1 MHPLRRLAVALALG
15 FGLTPA
21 IVAAQPS
28 SRELTV
34 LAAASLKGPL
44 DAIAADFEKAT
55 GIKVRLSFA
64 ASSALARQV
73 ESGAPAGLFI
83 SADLDWMDH
92 VEKAGL
98 VAAGTRGNL
107 LANDLVLVAPKDSK
121 VQLKI
126 GPGFPLAK
134 ALGDGRLALAQP
146 DSVPA
151 GKYAKAALTKLGVWP
166 EVEKRVAGAENV
178 RAALAFVARG
188 EAPLGI
194 VYRTDAIA
202 EPAVRTVDVFPADT
216 HPPIVY
222 PVAVL
227 KGAQEAAGKRFQAF
241 MRSQDARVAWQ
252 MAGFRPAP

>member
-1 MHPLRRLAVALALG
+1 MRLIAALILAIA
-15 FGLTPA
+15 PA
-21 IVAAQPS
+21 FAGAA
-28 SRELTV
+28 ELTV

-44 DAIAADFEKAT
+44 DAIAADFEKSS

-64 ASSALARQV
+64 ATSALARQI
-73 ESGAPAGLFI
+73 ESGAPAGVFI
-83 SADLDWMDH
+83 SADRDWMDH

-98 VAAGTRGNL
+98 LVPASRGDL

-126 GPGFPLAK
+126 GPGFALAR

-166 EVEKRVAGAENV
+166 EVEKRIAGAESV

-194 VYRTDAIA
+194 VYRTDALA
-202 EPAVRTVDVFPADT
+202 EPGVRTVDVFPSGV

-227 KGAQEAAGKRFQAF
+227 KGAQEEAGRRFQLYL
-241 MRSQDARVAWQ
+241 RSQDARVTWQ

>member
-1 MHPLRRLAVALALG
+1 MRFIAALILAIA
-15 FGLTPA
+15 PA
-21 IVAAQPS
+21 FAGAA
-28 SRELTV
+28 ELTV

-44 DAIAADFEKAT
+44 DAIAADFEKAS

-64 ASSALARQV
+64 ASSALARQI
-73 ESGAPAGLFI
+73 ESGVPAGVFI
-83 SADLDWMDH
+83 SADRDWMDH

-98 VAAGTRGNL
+98 LAPASRGNL

-166 EVEKRVAGAENV
+166 EVEKRVAGAESV

-194 VYRTDAIA
+194 VYRTDALA
-202 EPAVRTVDVFPADT
+202 EPGVRTVDVFPSAT

-227 KGAQEAAGKRFQAF
+227 KGAQEEAGKRFQLYL
-241 MRSQDARVAWQ
+241 RSQDARVTWQ
-252 MAGFRPAP
+252 MAGFRPAL